1 MSPFIIFAIV
11 LTIAYILYYATL
23 ITMDLNAKPKDAE
36 KATET
41 ISADDGEEEESGI
54 KSRNVIEDTESGGF
68 NIMEPSTS
76 SDDGGIVEEATDH
89 AEDILQEETPEVP
102 PATLPSNDEED
113 EIEES
118 EEEEEEQ
125 EDNGISTI
133 PFEGTSSEDDGEDK
147 PFEETDAFNPDLAQP
162 HYGISAI
169 VGNPVDAAVQK
180 NVDDLNQ
187 VLLTNHKPKGN
198 LKAPEEFVS
207 LINAR
212 RENSNIDYHDEYT
225 QC

>member
-1 MSPFIIFAIV
+1 MSPFTIFAIV

-23 ITMDLNAKPKDAE
+23 ITMDLKAKSKDAE

-41 ISADDGEEEESGI
+41 ISAGDGEEDDFGI
-54 KSRNVIEDTESGGF
+54 KSRDVVEDTVSGGF
-68 NIMEPSTS
+68 NITEPSLS

-118 EEEEEEQ
+118 EEEEEQ

-187 VLLTNHKPKGN
+187 ALLTNTKPKGN
-198 LKAPEEFVS
+198 LKHPEEFAS
-207 LINAR
+207 LIQTR
-212 RENSNIDYHDEYT
+212 RETSNIEYHDEYT